1 MAGFLFACSGYRLL
15 GRDEEVRD
23 CALSSMAAARRELFR
38 RSIAWLSPMYNAPET
53 VATGAAA
60 VRLRRRKPAGV
71 CVLACVLPCIFHG
84 KTGPTR
90 RDVRI
95 DHLVIA
101 GWTGRDKAALEK
113 HIAELEAIGVK
124 RPATTPIF
132 YRASAA
138 RLTTGDAI
146 EALGNA
152 SSGEAEFILLRHGGR
167 LWVGAGSDHT
177 DREVEKY
184 GVSVSKQMCDKPIAP
199 EFWDYAEV
207 APHWDRLMLRA
218 HISENG
224 ARTLY
229 QEGSV
234 AAMLDP
240 LALIEQFA
248 GKAGLAENT
257 LMFCGTLAARGGV
270 RPSDEFAFELDDP
283 VLGAQ
288 DSPSLPGA
296 RLAGARMK
304 ERRQHHADEQAASRV
319 PQDRHE

>member
-1 MAGFLFACSGYRLL
+1 MRPKPLQPARPRPPATLQT
-15 GRDEEVRD
+15 GR
-23 CALSSMAAARRELFR
+23 SF
-38 RSIAWLSPMYNAPET
+38 
-53 VATGAAA
+53 
-60 VRLRRRKPAGV
+60 
-71 CVLACVLPCIFHG
+71 VLACVLPFIFHG
-84 KTGPTR
+84 KAAPER
-90 RDVRI
+90 RDVQI

-132 YRASAA
+132 YRASVA
-138 RLTTGDAI
+138 RLTTGDSI
-146 EALGNA
+146 EALGDA
-152 SSGEAEFILLRHGGR
+152 SSGEAEFILLQHGGR

-199 EFWDYAEV
+199 QFWDYTEV

-218 HISENG
+218 YILENG

-240 LALIEQFA
+240 LALIQQFA

-270 RPSDEFAFELDDP
+270 RPSEVFEFELDDP
-283 VLGAQ
+283 VLARKIHQ
-288 DSPSLPGA
+288 RYSVHDLPVLG
-296 RLAGARMK
+296 
-304 ERRQHHADEQAASRV
+304 
-319 PQDRHE
+319 

>member
-1 MAGFLFACSGYRLL
+1 L
-15 GRDEEVRD
+15 
-23 CALSSMAAARRELFR
+23 
-38 RSIAWLSPMYNAPET
+38 T
-53 VATGAAA
+53 
-60 VRLRRRKPAGV
+60 
-71 CVLACVLPCIFHG
+71 CVLPLILHG
-84 KTGPTR
+84 KTVPEHC
-90 RDVRI
+90 DVRI

-138 RLTTGDAI
+138 RLTTDDSI

-152 SSGEAEFILLRHGGR
+152 SSGEAEFILLQHGGH

-184 GVSVSKQMCDKPIAP
+184 GVSVSKQMCDKPIAA

-218 HISENG
+218 HISEKG

-248 GKAGLAENT
+248 GNAGLAENT
-257 LMFCGTLAARGGV
+257 LMFCGTLAARGGI
-270 RPSDEFAFELDDP
+270 RPSDDFAFELDDP
-283 VLGAQ
+283 VLARKIHHRYRVH
-288 DSPSLPGA
+288 DLPVLG
-296 RLAGARMK
+296 
-304 ERRQHHADEQAASRV
+304 
-319 PQDRHE
+319 